1 MKISLG
7 PVLYYWTEQQL
18 RAFYR
23 QVAESAVDIVYLG
36 ETICSKRRSLNHE
49 QWMEIAEEL
58 QQTGK
63 TVVLSTLA
71 LLEAESEL
79 KSLRRICSN
88 GKFLVEANDLA
99 AVHLCAEEGVPFV
112 VGHSIN
118 LYNQGSMSVLARSGM
133 QRWVLPV
140 ELSRDTLRDL
150 QSHRPE
156 GIGTE
161 VFAWGRIPLAYAARC
176 YTARHYDLPKD
187 DCQYRCLA
195 DPDGMTLKT
204 KEAEPFLTIN
214 GIQTQSAQH
223 CNLMGAVEEM
233 RDLGVDVIRIS
244 PQSQN
249 TLEIID
255 LFDQLQ
261 RQQIAV
267 ADLQQQIEPYMTWG
281 GVDGYWRGEAGIQ
294 ATEPVEMSP

>member
-7 PVLYYWTEQQL
+7 PVLYYWTEEQL

-36 ETICSKRRSLNHE
+36 ETICSKRRSLNHD
-49 QWMEIAEEL
+49 QWIEVAEEL
-58 QQTGK
+58 QQAGK

-79 KSLRRICSN
+79 KGLRRICSN
-88 GKFLVEANDLA
+88 GQFLVEANDLA
-99 AVHLCAEEGVPFV
+99 AVHLCSEAGIPFV

-118 LYNQGSMSVLARSGM
+118 LYNQGSMGVLARSGM

-140 ELSRDTLRDL
+140 ELSRETLRDL

-156 GIGTE
+156 GVETE

-204 KEAEPFLTIN
+204 KEEEPFLTIN

-223 CNLMGAVEEM
+223 CNLMGAVGEM

-244 PQSQN
+244 PQSKN
-249 TLEIID
+249 TVEIID

-261 RQQIAV
+261 RQQITV
-267 ADLQQQIEPYMTWG
+267 TDLQEQISPYMEWG
-281 GVDGYWRGEAGIQ
+281 GVDGYWRGEAGIE
-294 ATEPVEMSP
+294 ATEPMEIG